1 MPGGDEPRRRERLE
15 QSDKAKVTEARRR
28 HRARHHGAWK
38 AFLATVHEMTPAER
52 LHQGALMAVQAASS
66 ASLAYGIGRLL
77 HTQEAFWAAMTGISV
92 VQHSYVDTEHLARDQ
107 LIGALVGGLCGLV
120 AAVYG
125 GGHYLAYAAT
135 IAVAVI
141 VSWAINIG
149 SAARLAA
156 TTATIVLL
164 VPAQGTPWH
173 TAATRFGEVA
183 IGTLSALFICVLLS
197 AYEKW
202 RLTQSARDTP
212 P

>member
-1 MPGGDEPRRRERLE
+1 LE
-15 QSDKAKVTEARRR
+15 QSEKAKVTDERLR
-28 HRARHHGAWK
+28 HRARHRGAWK
-38 AFLATVHEMTPAER
+38 AFVVAVHEMPPAER
-52 LHQGALMAVQAASS
+52 LRQGTLMAVQATCS

-77 HTQEAFWAAMTGISV
+77 HTHDAFWAAMTGISV

-107 LIGALVGGLCGLV
+107 LIGALVGGLCGLI
-120 AAVYG
+120 ASLYG

-164 VPAQGTPWH
+164 VPAQGSPWQ

-183 IGTLSALFICVLLS
+183 IGTLSALLVCVLLS
-197 AYEKW
+197 TYEKW
-202 RLTQSARDTP
+202 RLTKSARDIP
-212 P
+212 Q